1 VFTGIVE
8 ELGHFEERDGDRY
21 RFAARSV
28 LEDAGLGDSIAV
40 NGTCLTVVEQGDG
53 YWVADVSAETASRTN
68 LGALRRGDAVNLE
81 RPVRLA
87 DRLGGHQ
94 VLGHVDAVGEIVAPA
109 PDLQVR
115 IPAGLMRYCVEKG
128 SIAVDGI
135 SLTIFDLDD
144 DTFRVAVIPH
154 TAAVTTLGTKGAG
167 DPVNIEVD
175 VMAKHVEKLLDAYR
189 PSTA

>member
-8 ELGHFEERDGDRY
+8 ELGRFEERDGDRY
-21 RFAARSV
+21 RFAAGTV

-40 NGTCLTVVEQGDG
+40 NGTCLTVIEQGEG
-53 YWVADVSAETASRTN
+53 YWIADVSAETAARTN
-68 LGALRRGDAVNLE
+68 LGALHRGDAVNLE
-81 RPVRLA
+81 RPVRMA

-109 PDLQVR
+109 PDLRVR

-135 SLTIFDLDD
+135 SLTIFDLDE

-189 PSTA
+189 PSTT

>member
-8 ELGHFEERDGDRY
+8 ELGRFEQRDGDRY
-21 RFAARSV
+21 RFAARTV

-40 NGTCLTVVEQGDG
+40 NGTCLTLIDRGDG
-53 YWVADVSAETASRTN
+53 YWVADVSAETAARTN
-68 LGALRRGDAVNLE
+68 LGNLGPGDPVNLE
-81 RPVRLA
+81 RPVRMA

-109 PDLQVR
+109 PDLRVR

-144 DTFRVAVIPH
+144 ESFRVAVIPH
-154 TAAVTTLGTKGAG
+154 TAAVTTLGTKGPG

-175 VMAKHVEKLLDAYR
+175 VLAKHVEKLLDAYR
-189 PSTA
+189 PSPT